1 MDDQTMSAPCV
12 LSDDIRG
19 RRASGTTAQQDDGV
33 KTMNLPH
40 TATADGMRSQNL
52 LTGFGD
58 HHDEPSQIGTST
70 VTEPSNPAKE
80 APVRLT
86 ADCLSEDD
94 SRLCS
99 ADEEVPSDHEREAE
113 ISHTL
118 AGELLQYHAEPLKL
132 KRQREAGRKRGLQAS
147 QFLLAIENRVRELEH
162 EVKRLQKTRDEKI
175 EDTEVAVDVEADIPP
190 EKISDGFLL
199 KPARLAWSDFS
210 LPSHLRALKDQSTI
224 DFLIEKPHSF
234 GQKAS
239 PFGVLDDKP
248 PSLPGSQSH
257 RRRRQ
262 SGLGQGSSPVERVR
276 FNSLHLEQI
285 FEDILGGDT
294 RLHVPGTFHQLRPF
308 KAIIP
313 YTNELSAKLLEMEQL
328 IAKRDEM
335 ATNWT
340 DGDKTFQATSGGRP
354 STDVKPD
361 KPDSTSDKDAF
372 EQLQLDISRH
382 DLVAMRDH
390 TKALVECFETT
401 LFAEISSYT
410 QLRSRSMVDGQSI
423 KVSFTDLWYLFAPGD
438 LVYDHTNG
446 QAMRVLSVRG
456 GRPHLVDEVSLPPP
470 QRYDTVFDPSLGQ
483 YVETGRPQ
491 RLKATDMQADFALT
505 CFYLSFN
512 GTHFGPVQRD
522 IAIDPFEGSTAVD
535 SLVVIPIEYVKES
548 AFRSTQVRSGQAPGT
563 QQSLHDVLLAR
574 GRLYADLA
582 RPGEAGML
590 LSYRLRTAYHVL
602 TANSSV

>member
-1 MDDQTMSAPCV
+1 MSAPCV
-12 LSDDIRG
+12 SSDNVHG
-19 RRASGTTAQQDDGV
+19 MRALGTTTSRDDGV
-33 KTMNLPH
+33 KTVHLPH
-40 TATADGMRSQNL
+40 TAAADSMRSQSL
-52 LTGFGD
+52 PTGLGD
-58 HHDEPSQIGTST
+58 RQDESSQIGTPT
-70 VTEPSNPAKE
+70 VTQPSSFAEE

-86 ADCLSEDD
+86 ADGLSEDD
-94 SRLCS
+94 SRPHS
-99 ADEEVPSDHEREAE
+99 VDEEVASDHEREAQV
-113 ISHTL
+113 SHTL
-118 AGELLQYHAEPLKL
+118 AGELLQYQEEPYSKL
-132 KRQREAGRKRGLQAS
+132 KRQREVGKKRGLQAS
-147 QFLLAIENRVRELEH
+147 QFLIAIENRVRELEY
-162 EVKRLQKTRDEKI
+162 EVKRLQKTREEEM
-175 EDTEVAVDVEADIPP
+175 EDTEVLVDVDVDIAQ
-190 EKISDGFLL
+190 EEISDGFLL

-210 LPSHLRALKDQSTI
+210 LPSHLRALKDQSAI

-234 GQKAS
+234 GQTAK
-239 PFGVLDDKP
+239 PFGVFDDKP
-248 PSLPGSQSH
+248 TLLPGSQSH

-262 SGLGQGSSPVERVR
+262 SGPGQVSGPVERLR

-313 YTNELSAKLLEMEQL
+313 YTNELSVKLLELEQL
-328 IAKRDEM
+328 IAKRDGM

-340 DGDKTFQATSGGRP
+340 DGNKSFQATSSNVS
-354 STDVKPD
+354 STGVRPD
-361 KPDSTSDKDAF
+361 KTDSTTGKDSF
-372 EQLQLDISRH
+372 EQLQLDLSRH

-401 LFAEISSYT
+401 LLTEISSYT

-423 KVSFTDLWYLFAPGD
+423 KVNFTDLWYLFAPGD
-438 LVYDHTNG
+438 LIYDNISG

-456 GRPHLVDEVSLPPP
+456 GRPYLVDEVSLPPP
-470 QRYDTVFDPSLGQ
+470 QRYDTVFDPSVGQ

-512 GTHFGPVQRD
+512 GTHFGPVQKD
-522 IAIDPFEGSTAVD
+522 ISIDPFEGSTAVD
-535 SLVVIPIEYVKES
+535 SLVVMPIESVKES
-548 AFRSTQVRSGQAPGT
+548 TFRSTQVRSGHATGT

-582 RPGEAGML
+582 RPGEAGTL
-590 LSYRLRTAYHVL
+590 LWY
-602 TANSSV
+602 